1 MDRVTYG
8 DGRDHDQGHDHDSD
22 DEPELAGYEPH
33 GNRPLR
39 SARKVQLMRAVVVLG
54 IVALVLP
61 GILTT
66 YSLAKATAG
75 AACAANVAYRVP
87 SARSST
93 VRFELFGPAGVG
105 WVCYSVGAYGGDRKP
120 VAALGLIPSY
130 PTQADLRQLQPQ
142 DSLNP

>member
-1 MDRVTYG
+1 MTDY
-8 DGRDHDQGHDHDSD
+8 D

-33 GNRPLR
+33 GDRPLR
-39 SARKVQLMRAVVVLG
+39 SARRLHVMRAVVVLG

-75 AACAANVAYRVP
+75 AACAANVSYRVP
-87 SARSST
+87 SATGSA
-93 VRFELFGPAGVG
+93 VRFEIFSAVGAG

-130 PTQADLRQLQPQ
+130 PTQAELRQLSPQ